1 MDLNIEI
8 HVLKILAKVHSPAH
22 LSLQQIFIEQLY
34 EFPIVFR
41 IVLSELKKI
50 DKNLAL
56 LVWLFLEERTQ
67 NTYSHR
73 KEIAISSMKKAE

>member
-8 HVLKILAKVHSPAH
+8 HVLKILAKVHSPTH
-22 LSLQQIFIEQLY
+22 LSLQQIFIDQLY

-41 IVLSELKKI
+41 IVLPELKKI

-67 NTYSHR
+67 KLT
-73 KEIAISSMKKAE
+73 AIEKRLQ